1 MSSPFGKKLVPGST
15 QAELDR
21 RGTQL
26 GVTWASKRMPW
37 IHVTS
42 LSSGCGGKFAT
53 LSSKANAPLY
63 ETNYVRPL
71 PVVTGVDVKKQGELG
86 TTRKATIKLT
96 AFSDDQ
102 LRELQKCYFIPGM
115 GCRVEWGWNVDAAG
129 TKALGPIGLG
139 KDTADPI
146 AICAM
151 NKRAESQTHY
161 AGIQGIVANFSYNL
175 TRDNT
180 WDCSIEVI
188 AASEAVGG
196 SKVAT
201 YNCPDCAREY
211 KNEENGEEKSAVE
224 NKSDLYTFF
233 HDLWENF
240 ETAKGKYLPG
250 LQTVASQDGKTAVI
264 SQFTYLGPQRND
276 KGGDDSSWYEG
287 GLIGAVIGN
296 QVDATE
302 AYISY
307 ATLEAAIN
315 RFCIPTTGG
324 KYTIGKLSSNNMTIS
339 NHPKLESSDPRVCII
354 PGTPKSGVIASAG
367 TAKNS
372 TGFFA
377 NLSPAATIGRA
388 LMSAGGEQAT
398 SAISDKGIILDNIMI
413 NTVFLML
420 ELDSVESGGDPKLIT
435 FLQNVLRKINE
446 CCGNLWEFEVVST
459 SEDCANPKKVPT
471 ISVIDAKIY
480 DPAPTYQVPSKAIG
494 GKASAL
500 RELKLDMKMTEN
512 MKTQAL
518 YAGGSKQQKAKTESG
533 GNCGA
538 NALKGFTMGNSYKN
552 LAAPPATDPPKCDCE
567 GAAPNEKKPSFDEL
581 FSNLGEEVNDTT
593 ASAARSAIIEAYG
606 KSVNAGDDEHCKGMI
621 VPFEFSFTTDGIGGF
636 SFGQMVS
643 SDRIPSEVRSA
654 YEWQV
659 TSVEHS
665 ITSNDWT
672 TTVNT
677 VMRYK

>member
-1 MSSPFGKKLVPGST
+1 MGSPFGKKSVPGST

-21 RGTQL
+21 RGTQS
-26 GVTWASKRMPW
+26 GVTWAAKRMPW

-42 LSSGCGGKFAT
+42 LSSGCGGKFVT

-63 ETNYVRPL
+63 ETNYIRPL
-71 PVVTGVDVKKQGELG
+71 PIVTGVDVKKQGELG

-102 LRELQKCYFIPGM
+102 LRELQRCYFIPGM

-129 TKALGPIGLG
+129 TKSLGPIGLG
-139 KDTADPI
+139 RNTADPI

-161 AGIQGIVANFSYNL
+161 AGIQGIVANFSYSL

-240 ETAKGKYLPG
+240 ETAKPKYLPG

-264 SQFTYLGPQRND
+264 AQYNYLGPQRTD

-287 GLIGAVIGN
+287 GIVGAVIGN
-296 QVDATE
+296 EVDATE
-302 AYISY
+302 GYISY

-324 KYTIGKLSSNNMTIS
+324 KYTIGKLSSNDMLIS
-339 NHPKLESSDPRVCII
+339 NHPSLESSDPRVCII
-354 PGTPKSGVIASAG
+354 PGTSKANTIAKPVGGGGASA
-367 TAKNS
+367 
-372 TGFFA
+372 
-377 NLSPAATIGRA
+377 IQ
-388 LMSAGGEQAT
+388 GG
-398 SAISDKGIILDNIMI
+398 KVVLDNIMI

-420 ELDSVESGGDPKLIT
+420 ELDSVESGGDPKLT
-435 FLQNVLRKINE
+435 TYLQNVLRKIND

-459 SEDCANPKKVPT
+459 SEDCADPKKVPT

-480 DPAPTYQVPSKAIG
+480 DPAAAYQVPSKSIG
-494 GKASAL
+494 NKASVL
-500 RELKLDMKMTEN
+500 RELKLDMKMTDN

-518 YAGGSKQQKAKTESG
+518 YAGGTTQQNAKSEAG
-533 GNCGA
+533 GSCNA
-538 NALKGFTMGNSYKN
+538 NALQGFTAKNAYKN
-552 LAAPPATDPPKCDCE
+552 EAAPPAADPPKDKCDCD
-567 GAAPNEKKPSFDEL
+567 GAAPNQKSPDFNEL
-581 FSNLGEEVNDTT
+581 FKNLSEEVNDTT
-593 ASAARSAIIEAYG
+593 VSAARSAIIEAYA
-606 KSVNAGDDEHCKGMI
+606 KSVNGGNDDHCKGMI
-621 VPFEFSFTTDGIGGF
+621 IPFEFSFTTDGIGGF
-636 SFGQMVS
+636 SFGQIVS
-643 SDRIPSEVRSA
+643 SDRIPEEVRNA
-654 YEWQV
+654 YDWQV
-659 TSVEHS
+659 TAVEHS
-665 ITSNDWT
+665 ITANDWT

>member
-1 MSSPFGKKLVPGST
+1 MGSPFGKKSVPGST

-21 RGTQL
+21 RGTQS
-26 GVTWASKRMPW
+26 GVTWAAKRMPW

-42 LSSGCGGKFAT
+42 LSSGCGGKFVT

-63 ETNYVRPL
+63 ETNYIRPL
-71 PVVTGVDVKKQGELG
+71 PIVTGVDVKKQGELG

-102 LRELQKCYFIPGM
+102 LRELQRCYFIPGM

-129 TKALGPIGLG
+129 TKSLGPIGLG
-139 KDTADPI
+139 RNTADPI

-161 AGIQGIVANFSYNL
+161 AGIQGIVANFSYSL

-240 ETAKGKYLPG
+240 ETAKPKYLPG

-264 SQFTYLGPQRND
+264 AQYNYLGPQRTD

-287 GLIGAVIGN
+287 GIVGAVIGN
-296 QVDATE
+296 EVDATE
-302 AYISY
+302 GYISY

-324 KYTIGKLSSNNMTIS
+324 KYTIGKLSSNDMLIS
-339 NHPKLESSDPRVCII
+339 NHPSLESSDPRVCII
-354 PGTPKSGVIASAG
+354 PGTSKANTIAKPVGGGGASA
-367 TAKNS
+367 
-372 TGFFA
+372 
-377 NLSPAATIGRA
+377 IQ
-388 LMSAGGEQAT
+388 GG
-398 SAISDKGIILDNIMI
+398 KVVLDNIMI

-420 ELDSVESGGDPKLIT
+420 ELDSVESGGDPKLT
-435 FLQNVLRKINE
+435 TYLQNVLRKIND

-459 SEDCANPKKVPT
+459 SEDCSDPKKVPT

-480 DPAPTYQVPSKAIG
+480 DPAPAYQVPSKAIG

-500 RELKLDMKMTEN
+500 REMKLDMKMTEN

-538 NALKGFTMGNSYKN
+538 NALKGFTMGNSHKN

-567 GAAPNEKKPSFDEL
+567 GAAPNEKKPSFAEL
-581 FSNLGEEVNDTT
+581 FDNLGEEVNDTT

-606 KSVNAGDDEHCKGMI
+606 KSVNAGNDDHCKGMI

-654 YEWQV
+654 YDWQV
-659 TSVEHS
+659 TAVEHS
-665 ITSNDWT
+665 ITANDWT